1 MCKTL
6 NSFFKNLKKNYFF
19 LKNVHTI
26 QLFIRSLHIGGNQEK
41 YRNINGLECH
51 KDGIY
56 LSIL

>member
-1 MCKTL
+1 M
-6 NSFFKNLKKNYFF
+6 
-19 LKNVHTI
+19 

-56 LSIL
+56 LAIYPVVHL